1 MSKEEDVDERQYLY
15 VRKYHKMVKQFDEL
29 IEIMDAKATQLKRRR
44 VSSSPRKSRSTSAGG
59 GGSHVAPPP
68 DGRSNSKPAATRQL
82 NNNSILVETIT
93 RHLQD
98 LKNENPSDSDSFNP
112 ATK

>member
-15 VRKYHKMVKQFDEL
+15 VRKYHKMVKQ
-29 IEIMDAKATQLKRRR
+29 
-44 VSSSPRKSRSTSAGG
+44 SPRKSRSTSAGG
-59 GGSHVAPPP
+59 GGSHIAPPP
-68 DGRSNSKPAATRQL
+68 DGISNGRASTAAARGRSNSKPASMSQL

-98 LKNENPSDSDSFNP
+98 LKNENPSDSDCFNP